1 MSRERRNMALRIGD
15 VVLSTYAA
23 RWTGT
28 VLGPDEHDLCCLRV
42 LMMLDQGGRPV
53 RKPTVHIL
61 DEAWL
66 QWRGNVTDREYKT
79 ALRDVCD
86 TILTVRDLYGPPDD
100 LVYKRTH
107 TAMSSSLK
115 RAALAQVWLPEAA
128 AALMRAIAE
137 TQGVEVLSHRAVPL
151 FGRGAFGVELR
162 YRNHDGE
169 TWGVGWAMK
178 IVPLV
183 ILDMLAA
190 RDKAG
195 MLAAMRRKW

>member
-1 MSRERRNMALRIGD
+1 MSHRINPAD
-15 VVLSTYAA
+15 
-23 RWTGT
+23 
-28 VLGPDEHDLCCLRV
+28 PEHV
-42 LMMLDQGGRPV
+42 
-53 RKPTVHIL
+53 
-61 DEAWL
+61 
-66 QWRGNVTDREYKT
+66 T

-86 TILTVRDLYGPPDD
+86 TILTTGDLYVPPDER
-100 LVYKRTH
+100 VYERLL
-107 TAMSSSLK
+107 AGMSTSLK

-128 AALMRAIAE
+128 AALVRAIAE
-137 TQGVEVLSHRAVPL
+137 TQGVEVLSQRAVPM
-151 FGRGAFGVELR
+151 FGRGAFAVELR

-183 ILDMLAA
+183 VLDMLAA